1 MFFIAEVLIRS
12 AWKDKKY
19 DFFYKNSSLLML
31 NKTENIQEIRILRLH
46 LGNRNT
52 IFRSQ
57 GRKICL

>member
-1 MFFIAEVLIRS
+1 
-12 AWKDKKY
+12 
-19 DFFYKNSSLLML
+19 ML

-57 GRKICL
+57 GMKICLLV